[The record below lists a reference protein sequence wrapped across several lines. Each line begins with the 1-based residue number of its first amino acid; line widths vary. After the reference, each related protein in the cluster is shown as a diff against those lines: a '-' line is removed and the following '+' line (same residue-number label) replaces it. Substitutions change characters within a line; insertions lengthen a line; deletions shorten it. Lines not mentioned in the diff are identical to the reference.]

1 VVPADSRPQ
10 LPSEFEAAVLDW
22 IAEGSGDPALRKQL
36 SRVRVV
42 ERDPTGVGCC
52 TALAV
57 PADASA
63 STATYAS
70 RGPLAGPLFESRA
83 VEHGGGTL
91 LWFKRGRA
99 SRLEIY
105 ANGDYLPVDHSELGE
120 FRLLSGG

>member
-1 VVPADSRPQ
+1 VVPADTRLQ
-10 LPSEFEAAVLDW
+10 LPSEFEAAVLGW
-22 IAEGSGDPALRKQL
+22 IAEGSDDPALRRQL

-42 ERDPTGVGCC
+42 ERDPTGVGCY

-57 PADASA
+57 PVDAPV

-70 RGPLAGPLFESRA
+70 RGPRAGPFFESKA

-91 LWFKRGRA
+91 LWFERGRA
-99 SRLEIY
+99 SCLEIY
-105 ANGDYLPVDHSELGE
+105 AFGDYFPADHSELGE